1 MGSLVCRKPIY
12 PAGTVNAQRP
22 DWLVAVTF
30 ASVDDPVCVLNS
42 PNWNPFTVL
51 MSVAVAQSRWAACP
65 PNDSA
70 HDPTAADGVV
80 PGVASGPVQMAAISS
95 GPPADPPHPA
105 STSTID
111 NTATKRASLV
121 PPAFMAWKRS
131 EAPRGFAAGFSRA
144 CRRS

>member
-80 PGVASGPVQMAAISS
+80 PGVASGPSADGRDLIR
-95 GPPADPPHPA
+95 PAGRPSAPGEHQHNRQYGYQKGEPRA
-105 STSTID
+105 
-111 NTATKRASLV
+111 ASLHGMETQRS
-121 PPAFMAWKRS
+121 PARF
-131 EAPRGFAAGFSRA
+131 RGRL
-144 CRRS
+144 